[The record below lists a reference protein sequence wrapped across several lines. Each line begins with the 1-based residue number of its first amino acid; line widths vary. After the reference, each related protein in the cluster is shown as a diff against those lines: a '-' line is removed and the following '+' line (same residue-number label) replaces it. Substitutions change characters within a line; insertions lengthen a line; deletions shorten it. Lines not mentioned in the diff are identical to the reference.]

1 MTIIYFDNNRAIKT
15 ELSVDDWMKGL
26 KGMRE
31 NDKKF
36 LRDNDGTS
44 IINIDKIVYIQE
56 EEDE

>member
-1 MTIIYFDNNRAIKT
+1 MTIVYFDSGGAIKT
-15 ELSVDDWMKGL
+15 DLSVDDWMIGL

-44 IINIDKIVYIQE
+44 IINIDKIVYIRE